1 MHFALVVAV
10 PQVKVFSFYHR
21 RRKQLKMV
29 KNHDEAQAAYGDKDV
44 VGVAVNLSPEHMRGA
59 TTADDAESQP
69 LQEDVIDTTAA
80 KDTSPSPSPSP
91 ADVSASPNSTDN
103 NQGETDDQL
112 SSIKNTPKKY
122 RNINSY
128 YGHKIGFYQT
138 LSLLL
143 NAGLMLYAHLGLSA
157 VIYSSRDPSITAL
170 DSAAL
175 GGDTDEGGTDT
186 NNMTNSTAA
195 TIMCNEQDIDLWT
208 ESGGESNRP
217 TQSNYCSR
225 TYTDSSNKFCLVTAS
240 CISECFQSTYGYSET
255 CSSCF
260 AAIPTCSMRNL
271 CTFLCAADS
280 FSVECQECNAPCVDE
295 FNLCSGLPTVE
306 ESGGGTEGDGNAITT
321 LPPPSS
327 SSTITQNNQD
337 TCNRYDLSEINE
349 WYTAYEL
356 TFVRSIKDAWNGDA
370 QLLAII
376 VILFSGIWPY
386 AKNIILVIVW
396 YTPMSI
402 KRQSEIILWLS
413 RLSKYTLVDVF
424 AVITLLTGVQL
435 QLNVGGTDAVIRA
448 EPRFGIIAFF
458 VATLWEFLQIEL
470 IKVMYEKKVVGGE
483 NTSDESDGR
492 NCKEGEG
499 SEGGRLLFKQLWIPI
514 FIYIASLALYISG
527 AVTELMFFENS
538 DIGSPGVC
546 IRSFNLATLGNAL
559 VSPSSLTDNS
569 AAGWSRSMKLKR
581 MIKWTSAIWC
591 FACIEVLLIGVFAVE
606 FKFPQLVGKLAG
618 DTNAGFL
625 EVKSGLGIGFYIL
638 IAYSVVAGFLQWSLI
653 VRYDEKKQLLAESV
667 AEMENDV

>member
-1 MHFALVVAV
+1 
-10 PQVKVFSFYHR
+10 
-21 RRKQLKMV
+21 MV
-29 KNHDEAQAAYGDKDV
+29 EAQTKNRDGSIEAQVASGDEDAA
-44 VGVAVNLSPEHMRGA
+44 AVNNVSPEHIRG
-59 TTADDAESQP
+59 TTAADDAESQP
-69 LQEDVIDTTAA
+69 LQQDVIDTTAT
-80 KDTSPSPSPSP
+80 KDTSPSPLP
-91 ADVSASPNSTDN
+91 ADGNSSPNSTDN
-103 NQGETDDQL
+103 NNQGETNDQL
-112 SSIKNTPKKY
+112 SSIKNTPQKY

-170 DSAAL
+170 DSVAL
-175 GGDTDEGGTDT
+175 DDEGGTDT

-195 TIMCNEQDIDLWT
+195 MCNEQDIDLWT
-208 ESGGESNRP
+208 ASGGESNRP

-295 FNLCSGLPTVE
+295 FDLCSGLPTVVE
-306 ESGGGTEGDGNAITT
+306 ESGGGTEGDGNATAT
-321 LPPPSS
+321 LPPPP
-327 SSTITQNNQD
+327 SSTITQDNQD
-337 TCNRYDLSEINE
+337 TCNRYDLSEINQ

-396 YTPMSI
+396 YTPMSK

-424 AVITLLTGVQL
+424 AVIGVLVGVQL

-483 NTSDESDGR
+483 NTNDESDG
-492 NCKEGEG
+492 
-499 SEGGRLLFKQLWIPI
+499 GGRLLFKQLWIPI

-546 IRSFNLATLGNAL
+546 LRSFNLATLGNAL

-569 AAGWSRSMKLKR
+569 AAGQTWILFLVYVILVLAFPVLTHILQVIFLLGWSRSMKLKR

-625 EVKSGLGIGFYIL
+625 DVKSGLGIGFYIL

-653 VRYDEKKQLLAESV
+653 VRYDKKKQLLAESV
-667 AEMENDV
+667 AEMENAV